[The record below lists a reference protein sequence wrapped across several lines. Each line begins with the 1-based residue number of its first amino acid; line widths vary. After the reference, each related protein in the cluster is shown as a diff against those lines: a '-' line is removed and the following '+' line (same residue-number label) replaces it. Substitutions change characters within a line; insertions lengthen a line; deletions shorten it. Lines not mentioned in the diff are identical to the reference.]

1 VHPMKMQCRVSPSSR
16 RTDQTILRALTSCA
30 RCAASIR
37 ASPVVCTCTW
47 ATARCFS
54 KCTPQRS
61 AWAYRKVDR
70 GGRGLDAHELEAHA
84 ARIDAL
90 VDEVESWEAPDVRAT
105 VTELLQALLQ
115 LHGDGLARLLR
126 IIAQRDIGMLDVLTR
141 DTVVAHLLLLHGLH
155 PVPVEK
161 RVVRALEEVRPLLQS
176 HGGNV
181 ELLGIEGGGWRG
193 CGCKATVMAA
203 QPRL

>member
-1 VHPMKMQCRVSPSSR
+1 
-16 RTDQTILRALTSCA
+16 
-30 RCAASIR
+30 
-37 ASPVVCTCTW
+37 
-47 ATARCFS
+47 
-54 KCTPQRS
+54 
-61 AWAYRKVDR
+61 
-70 GGRGLDAHELEAHA
+70 
-84 ARIDAL
+84 
-90 VDEVESWEAPDVRAT
+90 VRAT

-176 HGGNV
+176 QGGNV
-181 ELLGIEGGGWRG
+181 ELLGIETGVARLRLQGSRHGCLASAMPLKLAIEEAIQKVAPDLEGLEIEFGGKGHD
-193 CGCKATVMAA
+193 
-203 QPRL
+203 